1 MTALLVVLG
10 AAVGAMCRHLV
21 MTALRTRLGATTAG
35 GVLAVNASGSLLLGL
50 VAGHAAGAAPGWLLP
65 LVGVGF
71 CGAYTTFATHAV
83 EVASNLR
90 SGAVRHAVADLALN
104 LVLAMALVSLGWMS
118 TAG

>member
-1 MTALLVVLG
+1 MTALLVALG
-10 AAVGAMCRHLV
+10 AALGATCRHLV
-21 MTALRTRLGATTAG
+21 VTALRARLDATTAG

-50 VAGHAAGAAPGWLLP
+50 VAGHATGAAPEWLLP

-83 EVASNLR
+83 EIASNIR
-90 SGAVRHAVADLALN
+90 SGAVRHAAADLALN
-104 LVLAMALVSLGWMS
+104 LILALALVSLGWLV

>member
-1 MTALLVVLG
+1 MTALLVALG
-10 AAVGAMCRHLV
+10 AAVGATCRHLV
-21 MTALRTRLGATTAG
+21 VTSLRTRLGATTAG

-50 VAGHAAGAAPGWLLP
+50 VAGHAAGAAPTWLLP

-90 SGAVRHAVADLALN
+90 SGKAGHAVADVVLN
-104 LVLAMALVSLGWMS
+104 LVLALALVTLGWLL